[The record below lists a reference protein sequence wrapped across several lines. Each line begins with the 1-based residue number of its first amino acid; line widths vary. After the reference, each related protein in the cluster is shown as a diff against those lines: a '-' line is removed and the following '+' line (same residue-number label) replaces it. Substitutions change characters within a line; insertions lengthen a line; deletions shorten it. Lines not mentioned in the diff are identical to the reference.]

1 MMRITGRMSREGAE
15 RAAMVR
21 ARAWTVASWAA
32 LLFAVAM
39 LVDAIRWW

>member
-21 ARAWTVASWAA
+21 ARAWSVASWAA
-32 LLFAVAM
+32 VVLAMALLI
-39 LVDAIRWW
+39 DAIRWW